1 MHSWRDKDGSK
12 SESRITIASIRDVK
26 STTRYYLL
34 QSSTAAKPAKPT
46 ANPPGGSWVKT
57 EPTYTAGSTNSLYF
71 TDLTVFSDDTFAYSD
86 VSLSSSY
93 EAAKTAYNK
102 AVAAQQS
109 IDGMEL
115 GGRNLLL
122 NSSFSEDFL
131 KWSNSSHE
139 IVTKD
144 GFSCGHIA
152 GVLAT
157 TKNVSQN
164 IFPRIEGDN
173 LNQVYT
179 VSADIKIE
187 NYVAGTT
194 NPYLAL
200 YVSGKYDNN
209 GTEASLGATYVGGTI
224 KRVSNNLPPFAE
236 QGWVHV
242 TYTFRFLHV
251 PTKMTF
257 YVYSRDWEGD
267 LYYRN
272 IKLERGNKA
281 TDWTPAPEDTTQEIT
296 DSADLVRTYAES
308 IMEQKAD
315 EIQISISTVT
325 GTLTTDIQDTKDS
338 VAATN
343 NALSGSVNALQKRV
357 SDQEDALLDYKH
369 ETSTYFRF
377 NATGLNIGK
386 QEDGDES
393 PYSINIDNEKMA
405 FLQNGNEIA
414 YVQYNKMHI
423 NAIEA
428 MDRMSVGAASD
439 GGYFDFISTI
449 YGMGVKWRAV
459 TQQTTAA
466 KTAAKLMA
474 KRAAEYIPVQDEDG
488 IFTVDFGGDDE

>member
-1 MHSWRDKDGSK
+1 MAVKAK
-12 SESRITIASIRDVK
+12 AEITLASIRDVK

-34 QSSTAAKPAKPT
+34 QSSTAAKPAKPS

-57 EPTYTAGSTNSLYF
+57 EPSYTAGSTNSLYF
-71 TDLTVFSDDTFAYSD
+71 TDLTVFSDNTYAYSD

-109 IDGMEL
+109 IDGMQF

-122 NSSFSEDFL
+122 NSSFTNDYD
-131 KWSNSSHE
+131 KWSNSGHE
-139 IVTKD
+139 IVTED
-144 GFSCGHIA
+144 GLLCGHIA
-152 GVLAT
+152 GVLSA
-157 TKNVSQN
+157 TKNISQS
-164 IFPRIEGDN
+164 IFAQIKDDN
-173 LNQVYT
+173 LTQLYT
-179 VSADIKIE
+179 VSADIKLV
-187 NYVAGTT
+187 NYVAGST
-194 NPYLAL
+194 NPYVAL
-200 YVSGKYDNN
+200 YVSGQYDNN
-209 GTEASLGATYVGGTI
+209 GKNAFLGATYVGGTI
-224 KRVSNNLPPFAE
+224 KGANSNLPPFNN

-242 TYTFRFLHV
+242 TYIFRFAHKPLS
-251 PTKMTF
+251 MNF
-257 YVYSRDWEGD
+257 YIYSRDWEGD

-272 IKLERGNKA
+272 IKLERGNTA
-281 TDWTPAPEDTTQEIT
+281 SDWSPAPEDLEETINDTAEN
-296 DSADLVRTYAES
+296 VRTYAES
-308 IMEQKAD
+308 ILSQKAD
-315 EIQISISTVT
+315 EIEISISTVT

-338 VAATN
+338 LAETN
-343 NALSGSVNALQKRV
+343 EALSGSLETLSQRV

-428 MDRMSVGAASD
+428 MDRMSVGAAAD

-459 TQQTTAA
+459 AQGETTAKA
-466 KTAAKLMA
+466 VAKLMA
-474 KRAAEYIPVQDEDG
+474 KRPAIYTPVQDDEG
-488 IFTVDFGGDDE
+488 IFTVDFGGEEE

>member
-1 MHSWRDKDGSK
+1 M
-12 SESRITIASIRDVK
+12 
-26 STTRYYLL
+26 
-34 QSSTAAKPAKPT
+34 
-46 ANPPGGSWVKT
+46 
-57 EPTYTAGSTNSLYF
+57 
-71 TDLTVFSDDTFAYSD
+71 FSDDTFAYSD

-122 NSSFSEDFL
+122 NSSFSEDFT
-131 KWSNSSHE
+131 KWSNGGHE
-139 IVTKD
+139 IVIED
-144 GFSCGHIA
+144 GMLCGHIA

-157 TKNVSQN
+157 TKNISQS
-164 IFPRIEGDN
+164 IFSQIKDDN
-173 LNQVYT
+173 LTQIYT
-179 VSADIKIE
+179 VSADVKLV
-187 NYVAGTT
+187 NYVAGST
-194 NPYLAL
+194 NPYVAL
-200 YVSGKYDNN
+200 YLSGKYDNN
-209 GTEASLGATYVGGTI
+209 GTSTFLGATYVGGTI
-224 KRVSNNLPPFAE
+224 KAANSNLPPFNN
-236 QGWVHV
+236 QGWVRV
-242 TYTFRFLHV
+242 TYIFRFAKK
-251 PTKMTF
+251 PTSMNF
-257 YVYSRDWEGD
+257 YIYSRDWEGD

-272 IKLERGNKA
+272 VKLERGNKA

-338 VAATN
+338 IAATN

-466 KTAAKLMA
+466 KAAAKLMA
-474 KRAAEYIPVQDEDG
+474 
-488 IFTVDFGGDDE
+488 